1 MPLESCEPGTRGFYS
16 GMQVSIRTKNL
27 GAGWDSPTKKWLLF
41 FQWCFFFF
49 FLNLSANGRIWKE
62 EISGPERC
70 SPADYNR
77 FQVDEIGNLKIQM
90 VPP

>member
-1 MPLESCEPGTRGFYS
+1 
-16 GMQVSIRTKNL
+16 MQVGTALQKNGSCFFS
-27 GAGWDSPTKKWLLF
+27 GA
-41 FQWCFFFF
+41 FFF